1 MAFSFTRTNLDSEV
15 VEEALVANGDTIS
28 MSEPGTVRLYS
39 NPSDVQSAVRE
50 GSDLIL
56 SVDGH
61 EIVLKD
67 FYLSEV
73 NILQLSDDNLG
84 MIWDTA
90 VYPTESSGFVP
101 MDFIPVTGDGAA
113 GALVAGSTGAAGF
126 GSVALGTLAGVA
138 GLAGLGLAASS
149 FSSDSSPSSRARS
162 DSEPEQPSR
171 PATTA
176 TPILD
181 SFSDTGS
188 AGDGLTSN
196 SQPTLKGVGA
206 TPGDA
211 VTLYD
216 TGVTTAIGTS
226 TVAADGTW
234 SVKPGAPLAEGS
246 HNLSVTMTD
255 AAGNESDPSATLS
268 LVIDTT
274 APDAPS
280 TPVLDSSSDSGTE
293 GDNITNDTRPAIT
306 GSGGTAGDAVTLYD
320 TDGTSVLGTA
330 TVAGDG
336 TWSVTPDAPLSE
348 GSHDLSVTMTDSAG
362 NPSLPSPALTLVID
376 ADAPGTSTP
385 VLEADSDTGVKGDN
399 VTSETQPVLSGSGAI
414 SGETVTL
421 YPTDGMTVLGTATV
435 AVDVTWSV
443 APDAPLSEG
452 VHDLSVT
459 MTDEVGIEGVA
470 SAPLTVVIDATA
482 PDAPGNAPVLDSA
495 SDSGVQG
502 DNITNDT
509 QPTITG
515 SGGTP
520 GETATLYG
528 TDGTT
533 VLGTGTVAANGTWS
547 ITSDAPL
554 TEGSHDLSV
563 TMTDAAGNES
573 DPSAALSL
581 VIDTMAPDAPSAPV
595 LDSASD
601 SGVLGD
607 NTTNDDQPAI
617 TGSGATPGDIATLYD
632 TNGTTVL
639 GTATVVGDGT
649 WSVTPDAPLSEGSHD
664 LSVTMTDAAGN
675 ESDPS
680 AALSLVIDT
689 TAPDAPAAPTLDSA
703 SDSGVQGDNTTNDGQ
718 PAITGSG
725 ATPSDIVTLYDTD
738 GTTVLGTG
746 IVTGD
751 GTWSVTPD
759 APLLEGSHD
768 LSVTMT
774 DAAGNESNPS
784 SALTL
789 VVDTTAPDAPSAPV
803 LDPGSDSGSQGDNT
817 TNDDQPAITGSG
829 ATPGDKATLY
839 DTDGTTVLGTTTVAG
854 DGSWSVAPNAPLTEG
869 SHDLSVTMTDAAGNE
884 SDPSATLSLVI
895 DTTAPN
901 APSAPVLDLAS
912 DSGVQGDDITN
923 ETQPEITGS
932 GATPGNAVTLYDTD
946 GTTVLGTGTVAG
958 DGTWSVTPD
967 APLTEGSHDLSVTMT
982 ETAAGNESAPSAVLS
997 IVIDTTAPNA
1007 PSAPVLDTTSDS
1019 GDQGDNITNETQPEV
1034 TGTGGAP
1041 GDTVTLYDTDGTTVL
1056 GTGTVAANGTW
1067 SITPDASLSEGSHDL
1082 SITMTDPAGN
1092 ESDPSTTLSL
1102 EIDTTAPDA
1111 PAAPILDSASDSGIQ
1126 GDDITNETQP
1136 EVTGTGGTPG
1146 DTVTLY
1152 DTDGTTVLGTGTV
1165 AGDGSWSV
1173 IPDAALSEGPHDL
1186 SFTMTDAAGNES
1198 DPSTVLSLEIDTA
1211 APDAPAAPTLDS
1223 GSDSGTQGDNTTN
1236 DTQPAIIGSGATP
1249 GDAVTLYDTDGTTV
1263 LGTAMVAVNG
1273 SWSVTPNAPLTEGS
1287 HDLSVTMT
1295 DAAGNEGDPSAA
1307 LSLVIDTTAPNAPVS
1322 APILDS
1328 NDDSGD
1334 QGDNITNDRQP
1345 EVTGTGGIPGD
1356 TVTLY
1361 DTNGTT
1367 VLGTTTVA
1375 GDGSWS
1381 VAPNAPLT
1389 EGSHDLSVTMTDAA
1403 GNESDPSATLSLV
1416 IDTTAPNAPSA
1427 PVLDLAS
1434 DSGVQGDDITNETQ
1448 PEITGSGATPG
1459 NAVTLYDTDGTTVLG
1474 TGTVAG
1480 DGTWSVTP
1488 DAPLTEGSH
1497 DLSVTMTETA
1507 AGNESAPSA
1516 VLSIVIDTTAPNA
1529 PSTPVLDSASDSGV
1543 QGDDITNATQPEVTG
1558 TGATPGD
1565 TVTLYDTDG
1574 TTVLGTAKVAANGTW
1589 SVTPDAPLTEGS
1601 HDLSVTMTETA
1612 AGNES
1617 NPSSALSLVIDTT
1630 APDAPAA
1637 PTLDLGSDSGA
1648 KGDNITNDNQPAIT
1662 GSGATPGNT
1671 VTLYDTDGTT
1681 VLGTATVAGDG
1692 TWSVTPDAAL
1702 SEGSHNLSVTM
1713 TDAAGNESDPSAA
1726 LSLVIDTMAPDAPA
1740 APTLDLGSD
1749 SGTQGDNTTNDNQ
1762 PAIIGSGA
1770 TPGDTVTLYDTDG
1783 TTVLG
1788 TATVANDGSWSV
1800 IPDAALSEGSHDLSV
1815 TMTDAAGNESNPSS
1829 ALSLVIDTTAP
1840 DAPAT
1845 PVLDSGSDSGT
1856 QGDNTTN
1863 DTQPVITGLSATP
1876 GDTVTLY
1883 DTDGTTVL
1891 GTTTVAVDG
1900 SWLVTPNAPLSEGAH
1915 DLSVTMTDPAGNE
1928 SAPSAALSI
1937 DIDTTAPD
1945 TPAAAPV
1952 LDSASD
1958 SGDQGDNITNETQPE
1973 VTGTGGA
1980 PGDTV
1985 TLYDTDGTT
1994 VLGTGTV
2001 AANGTWSITP
2011 DASLSEGSHDLSI
2024 TMTDPAGNESDPS
2037 TTLSLEIDTTAPDA
2051 PAAPI
2056 LDSASDSGIQGDDI
2070 TNATQPEVTGAGATP
2085 GDTVTLYDTDG
2096 TTVLGT
2102 ATVAGNG
2109 TWSVTPNAPLTE
2121 GSHDLSVTMTETAAG
2136 NESAPSAV
2144 LSIVIDTSA
2153 PNAPSAPVLDSA
2165 SDSGIQ
2171 GDDITNATQ
2180 PEVTGAGATPGD
2192 TVTLYD
2198 TDGTTVLGTATVA
2211 GNGTW
2216 SVTPNAPLTEGS
2228 HDLSVTMTE
2237 TAAGNESAP
2246 SAVLSIVIDTSAPNA
2261 PSAPVLDSASDSGI
2275 QGDDIT
2281 NATQPEVTGAGGSPG
2296 DTVTLYDTD
2305 GTTVLGTGIVTGDG
2319 TWSVTPDAPLLEGS
2333 HDLSVTMTD
2342 AAGNESGPSSA
2353 LTLVVDTT
2361 APDAPA
2367 APVLDSGSDSGTQGD
2382 NTTNDT
2388 QPAIIGSGAT
2398 PGDTVTLYDTDGTT
2412 VLGTATVAGDGT
2424 WSVTPD
2430 APLSEG
2436 SHSLSVTMTD
2446 SAENES
2452 VASVVLTVTIDTTG
2466 PSITE
2471 SVSSVSEEGLTGGAA
2486 DTNGSPT
2493 DTTDATSASGTMAFT
2508 DASTIT
2514 QVAVTGPTGIAS
2526 AGETVNWT
2534 GSFVGN
2540 VYTLTG
2546 ATIGAGTIATLTIN
2560 TAGEYSF
2567 ALAQS
2572 LDHPEQLIEA
2582 ILSLEFTVE
2591 ASDSAG
2597 NVNSMGALY
2606 VNVEDDMPVAAESV
2620 IHDVVAINTP
2630 ISGSFTDTFGADGG
2644 NLSSVTVDGYTFEY
2658 DSDANS
2664 VSAYGS
2670 SDIVSEFS
2678 EADFNAGSGEL
2689 TVTTLKGET
2698 ILINVNDGTY
2708 EYNHTGVAQLPEE
2721 APVAPVVSLG
2731 DTNSLL
2737 GLVGAGALGLVN
2749 FAESQEFAAVDDN
2762 NDITSVTITYTA
2774 ISVSVG
2780 GGFNVVGAQ
2789 DMASELGISFALDD
2803 LGVLDFIGSITVTA
2817 DDGGSISNLALNEF
2831 LGAIYLDSG
2840 VLSLG
2845 IGTSLTIAATD
2856 NAGNTDSFTRS
2867 DLANLGLLQTDAPDY
2882 LVVGDSGDNA
2892 LNGTG
2897 NADRLY
2903 GYQGNDSLAGL
2914 GGSDILRGGDGSD
2927 ALDGGAGNDIL
2938 IGGAGND
2945 TLTGGDGLDVFRWE
2959 SGDEAVPASPQ
2970 TDTISDFTFAPASSG
2985 GDTLDLAD
2993 LLQGEGR
3000 IGMDPGNLANYLHF
3014 EWNASAT
3021 TISVSTTG
3029 GFLGGFDAAQVDQVI
3044 VLTGVDLTQGSSS
3057 DQDIIADLIGQGTL
3071 LVDEAT
3077 ADTDLLGGV
3086 TNVTG
3091 ISTDGDG
3098 DSSASSIGFDSTGT
3112 PSPTSPMT
3120 NLAAP
3125 VVQADTSA
3133 LLGIAGIDVLGLIN
3147 LNSQDLT
3154 AADSDGNLRSVVV
3167 DYQPILSVN
3176 LDAQTLTASTQ
3187 LAAELGLQFTIEND
3201 PGVLGLVAPSSR
3213 LTITA
3218 IDDGDIDNL
3227 AINEFLATVQ
3237 FDNGQS
3243 LLGLN
3248 LEVQAALLDATQITA
3263 IDAGGLSASESLG
3276 QLTNVAV
3283 LSSLLGNEDVLE
3295 GDGLSNVL
3303 NGDTSHERLYG
3314 FDGDDVIDGSA
3325 GDDLIRGGAGND
3337 TLIGGDG
3344 NDTLIDGNGQDSFSG
3359 GAGDDLMSVS
3369 SDQFD
3374 SIDGGEGF
3382 DVLALDE
3389 GIDIDFS
3396 SPGLGSVSNIEQIHL
3411 GDDDSGTI
3419 LTLTEEALVAM
3430 TEADNELM
3438 VIGDGNDTIDI
3449 SGASLETANQVIN
3462 GATYDV
3468 YNFGSGTLLADTD
3481 VNVII

>member
-839 DTDGTTVLGTTTVAG
+839 DTDGTTVLGT
-854 DGSWSVAPNAPLTEG
+854 
-869 SHDLSVTMTDAAGNE
+869 
-884 SDPSATLSLVI
+884 
-895 DTTAPN
+895 
-901 APSAPVLDLAS
+901 
-912 DSGVQGDDITN
+912 
-923 ETQPEITGS
+923 
-932 GATPGNAVTLYDTD
+932 
-946 GTTVLGTGTVAG
+946 GTVAG

-982 ETAAGNESAPSAVLS
+982 ETAS
-997 IVIDTTAPNA
+997 
-1007 PSAPVLDTTSDS
+1007 
-1019 GDQGDNITNETQPEV
+1019 
-1034 TGTGGAP
+1034 
-1041 GDTVTLYDTDGTTVL
+1041 
-1056 GTGTVAANGTW
+1056 
-1067 SITPDASLSEGSHDL
+1067 
-1082 SITMTDPAGN
+1082 
-1092 ESDPSTTLSL
+1092 
-1102 EIDTTAPDA
+1102 
-1111 PAAPILDSASDSGIQ
+1111 
-1126 GDDITNETQP
+1126 
-1136 EVTGTGGTPG
+1136 
-1146 DTVTLY
+1146 
-1152 DTDGTTVLGTGTV
+1152 
-1165 AGDGSWSV
+1165 
-1173 IPDAALSEGPHDL
+1173 
-1186 SFTMTDAAGNES
+1186 
-1198 DPSTVLSLEIDTA
+1198 
-1211 APDAPAAPTLDS
+1211 
-1223 GSDSGTQGDNTTN
+1223 
-1236 DTQPAIIGSGATP
+1236 
-1249 GDAVTLYDTDGTTV
+1249 
-1263 LGTAMVAVNG
+1263 
-1273 SWSVTPNAPLTEGS
+1273 
-1287 HDLSVTMT
+1287 
-1295 DAAGNEGDPSAA
+1295 
-1307 LSLVIDTTAPNAPVS
+1307 
-1322 APILDS
+1322 
-1328 NDDSGD
+1328 
-1334 QGDNITNDRQP
+1334 
-1345 EVTGTGGIPGD
+1345 
-1356 TVTLY
+1356 
-1361 DTNGTT
+1361 
-1367 VLGTTTVA
+1367 
-1375 GDGSWS
+1375 
-1381 VAPNAPLT
+1381 
-1389 EGSHDLSVTMTDAA
+1389 
-1403 GNESDPSATLSLV
+1403 
-1416 IDTTAPNAPSA
+1416 
-1427 PVLDLAS
+1427 
-1434 DSGVQGDDITNETQ
+1434 
-1448 PEITGSGATPG
+1448 
-1459 NAVTLYDTDGTTVLG
+1459 
-1474 TGTVAG
+1474 
-1480 DGTWSVTP
+1480 
-1488 DAPLTEGSH
+1488 
-1497 DLSVTMTETA
+1497 
-1507 AGNESAPSA
+1507 GNESAPSA

-2011 DASLSEGSHDLSI
+2011 DASLSEGSHDLSV
-2024 TMTDPAGNESDPS
+2024 TMTDAAGNESDPS
-2037 TTLSLEIDTTAPDA
+2037 TALSLEIDTTAPDA

-2056 LDSASDSGIQGDDI
+2056 
-2070 TNATQPEVTGAGATP
+2070 
-2085 GDTVTLYDTDG
+2085 
-2096 TTVLGT
+2096 
-2102 ATVAGNG
+2102 
-2109 TWSVTPNAPLTE
+2109 
-2121 GSHDLSVTMTETAAG
+2121 
-2136 NESAPSAV
+2136 
-2144 LSIVIDTSA
+2144 
-2153 PNAPSAPVLDSA
+2153 
-2165 SDSGIQ
+2165 
-2171 GDDITNATQ
+2171 
-2180 PEVTGAGATPGD
+2180 
-2192 TVTLYD
+2192 
-2198 TDGTTVLGTATVA
+2198 
-2211 GNGTW
+2211 
-2216 SVTPNAPLTEGS
+2216 
-2228 HDLSVTMTE
+2228 
-2237 TAAGNESAP
+2237 
-2246 SAVLSIVIDTSAPNA
+2246 
-2261 PSAPVLDSASDSGI
+2261 LDSASDSGI

>member
-895 DTTAPN
+895 DTTAPD
-901 APSAPVLDLAS
+901 APAAPTLDSGS
-912 DSGVQGDDITN
+912 DSGTQSDNTTN
-923 ETQPEITGS
+923 DTQPAITGS
-932 GATPGNAVTLYDTD
+932 GATPGDIVTLYDTD
-946 GTTVLGTGTVAG
+946 STTVLGTGTVAG

-1381 VAPNAPLT
+1381 VA
-1389 EGSHDLSVTMTDAA
+1389 
-1403 GNESDPSATLSLV
+1403 
-1416 IDTTAPNAPSA
+1416 
-1427 PVLDLAS
+1427 
-1434 DSGVQGDDITNETQ
+1434 
-1448 PEITGSGATPG
+1448 
-1459 NAVTLYDTDGTTVLG
+1459 
-1474 TGTVAG
+1474 
-1480 DGTWSVTP
+1480 
-1488 DAPLTEGSH
+1488 
-1497 DLSVTMTETA
+1497 
-1507 AGNESAPSA
+1507 
-1516 VLSIVIDTTAPNA
+1516 
-1529 PSTPVLDSASDSGV
+1529 
-1543 QGDDITNATQPEVTG
+1543 
-1558 TGATPGD
+1558 
-1565 TVTLYDTDG
+1565 
-1574 TTVLGTAKVAANGTW
+1574 
-1589 SVTPDAPLTEGS
+1589 
-1601 HDLSVTMTETA
+1601 
-1612 AGNES
+1612 
-1617 NPSSALSLVIDTT
+1617 
-1630 APDAPAA
+1630 
-1637 PTLDLGSDSGA
+1637 
-1648 KGDNITNDNQPAIT
+1648 
-1662 GSGATPGNT
+1662 
-1671 VTLYDTDGTT
+1671 
-1681 VLGTATVAGDG
+1681 
-1692 TWSVTPDAAL
+1692 
-1702 SEGSHNLSVTM
+1702 
-1713 TDAAGNESDPSAA
+1713 
-1726 LSLVIDTMAPDAPA
+1726 
-1740 APTLDLGSD
+1740 
-1749 SGTQGDNTTNDNQ
+1749 
-1762 PAIIGSGA
+1762 
-1770 TPGDTVTLYDTDG
+1770 
-1783 TTVLG
+1783 
-1788 TATVANDGSWSV
+1788 
-1800 IPDAALSEGSHDLSV
+1800 
-1815 TMTDAAGNESNPSS
+1815 
-1829 ALSLVIDTTAP
+1829 
-1840 DAPAT
+1840 
-1845 PVLDSGSDSGT
+1845 
-1856 QGDNTTN
+1856 
-1863 DTQPVITGLSATP
+1863 
-1876 GDTVTLY
+1876 
-1883 DTDGTTVL
+1883 
-1891 GTTTVAVDG
+1891 
-1900 SWLVTPNAPLSEGAH
+1900 
-1915 DLSVTMTDPAGNE
+1915 
-1928 SAPSAALSI
+1928 
-1937 DIDTTAPD
+1937 
-1945 TPAAAPV
+1945 
-1952 LDSASD
+1952 
-1958 SGDQGDNITNETQPE
+1958 
-1973 VTGTGGA
+1973 
-1980 PGDTV
+1980 
-1985 TLYDTDGTT
+1985 
-1994 VLGTGTV
+1994 
-2001 AANGTWSITP
+2001 
-2011 DASLSEGSHDLSI
+2011 
-2024 TMTDPAGNESDPS
+2024 
-2037 TTLSLEIDTTAPDA
+2037 
-2051 PAAPI
+2051 
-2056 LDSASDSGIQGDDI
+2056 
-2070 TNATQPEVTGAGATP
+2070 
-2085 GDTVTLYDTDG
+2085 
-2096 TTVLGT
+2096 
-2102 ATVAGNG
+2102 
-2109 TWSVTPNAPLTE
+2109 
-2121 GSHDLSVTMTETAAG
+2121 
-2136 NESAPSAV
+2136 
-2144 LSIVIDTSA
+2144 
-2153 PNAPSAPVLDSA
+2153 
-2165 SDSGIQ
+2165 
-2171 GDDITNATQ
+2171 
-2180 PEVTGAGATPGD
+2180 
-2192 TVTLYD
+2192 
-2198 TDGTTVLGTATVA
+2198 
-2211 GNGTW
+2211 
-2216 SVTPNAPLTEGS
+2216 PNAPLTEGS

>member
-725 ATPSDIVTLYDTD
+725 ATPSDI
-738 GTTVLGTG
+738 
-746 IVTGD
+746 
-751 GTWSVTPD
+751 
-759 APLLEGSHD
+759 
-768 LSVTMT
+768 
-774 DAAGNESNPS
+774 
-784 SALTL
+784 
-789 VVDTTAPDAPSAPV
+789 
-803 LDPGSDSGSQGDNT
+803 
-817 TNDDQPAITGSG
+817 
-829 ATPGDKATLY
+829 
-839 DTDGTTVLGTTTVAG
+839 
-854 DGSWSVAPNAPLTEG
+854 
-869 SHDLSVTMTDAAGNE
+869 
-884 SDPSATLSLVI
+884 
-895 DTTAPN
+895 
-901 APSAPVLDLAS
+901 
-912 DSGVQGDDITN
+912 
-923 ETQPEITGS
+923 
-932 GATPGNAVTLYDTD
+932 
-946 GTTVLGTGTVAG
+946 
-958 DGTWSVTPD
+958 
-967 APLTEGSHDLSVTMT
+967 
-982 ETAAGNESAPSAVLS
+982 
-997 IVIDTTAPNA
+997 
-1007 PSAPVLDTTSDS
+1007 
-1019 GDQGDNITNETQPEV
+1019 
-1034 TGTGGAP
+1034 
-1041 GDTVTLYDTDGTTVL
+1041 
-1056 GTGTVAANGTW
+1056 
-1067 SITPDASLSEGSHDL
+1067 
-1082 SITMTDPAGN
+1082 
-1092 ESDPSTTLSL
+1092 
-1102 EIDTTAPDA
+1102 
-1111 PAAPILDSASDSGIQ
+1111 
-1126 GDDITNETQP
+1126 
-1136 EVTGTGGTPG
+1136 
-1146 DTVTLY
+1146 
-1152 DTDGTTVLGTGTV
+1152 
-1165 AGDGSWSV
+1165 
-1173 IPDAALSEGPHDL
+1173 
-1186 SFTMTDAAGNES
+1186 
-1198 DPSTVLSLEIDTA
+1198 
-1211 APDAPAAPTLDS
+1211 
-1223 GSDSGTQGDNTTN
+1223 
-1236 DTQPAIIGSGATP
+1236 
-1249 GDAVTLYDTDGTTV
+1249 
-1263 LGTAMVAVNG
+1263 
-1273 SWSVTPNAPLTEGS
+1273 
-1287 HDLSVTMT
+1287 
-1295 DAAGNEGDPSAA
+1295 
-1307 LSLVIDTTAPNAPVS
+1307 
-1322 APILDS
+1322 
-1328 NDDSGD
+1328 
-1334 QGDNITNDRQP
+1334 
-1345 EVTGTGGIPGD
+1345 
-1356 TVTLY
+1356 
-1361 DTNGTT
+1361 
-1367 VLGTTTVA
+1367 
-1375 GDGSWS
+1375 
-1381 VAPNAPLT
+1381 
-1389 EGSHDLSVTMTDAA
+1389 
-1403 GNESDPSATLSLV
+1403 
-1416 IDTTAPNAPSA
+1416 
-1427 PVLDLAS
+1427 
-1434 DSGVQGDDITNETQ
+1434 
-1448 PEITGSGATPG
+1448 
-1459 NAVTLYDTDGTTVLG
+1459 
-1474 TGTVAG
+1474 
-1480 DGTWSVTP
+1480 
-1488 DAPLTEGSH
+1488 
-1497 DLSVTMTETA
+1497 
-1507 AGNESAPSA
+1507 
-1516 VLSIVIDTTAPNA
+1516 
-1529 PSTPVLDSASDSGV
+1529 
-1543 QGDDITNATQPEVTG
+1543 
-1558 TGATPGD
+1558 
-1565 TVTLYDTDG
+1565 
-1574 TTVLGTAKVAANGTW
+1574 
-1589 SVTPDAPLTEGS
+1589 
-1601 HDLSVTMTETA
+1601 
-1612 AGNES
+1612 
-1617 NPSSALSLVIDTT
+1617 
-1630 APDAPAA
+1630 
-1637 PTLDLGSDSGA
+1637 
-1648 KGDNITNDNQPAIT
+1648 
-1662 GSGATPGNT
+1662 
-1671 VTLYDTDGTT
+1671 
-1681 VLGTATVAGDG
+1681 
-1692 TWSVTPDAAL
+1692 
-1702 SEGSHNLSVTM
+1702 
-1713 TDAAGNESDPSAA
+1713 
-1726 LSLVIDTMAPDAPA
+1726 
-1740 APTLDLGSD
+1740 
-1749 SGTQGDNTTNDNQ
+1749 
-1762 PAIIGSGA
+1762 
-1770 TPGDTVTLYDTDG
+1770 
-1783 TTVLG
+1783 
-1788 TATVANDGSWSV
+1788 
-1800 IPDAALSEGSHDLSV
+1800 
-1815 TMTDAAGNESNPSS
+1815 
-1829 ALSLVIDTTAP
+1829 
-1840 DAPAT
+1840 
-1845 PVLDSGSDSGT
+1845 
-1856 QGDNTTN
+1856 
-1863 DTQPVITGLSATP
+1863 
-1876 GDTVTLY
+1876 
-1883 DTDGTTVL
+1883 
-1891 GTTTVAVDG
+1891 
-1900 SWLVTPNAPLSEGAH
+1900 
-1915 DLSVTMTDPAGNE
+1915 
-1928 SAPSAALSI
+1928 
-1937 DIDTTAPD
+1937 
-1945 TPAAAPV
+1945 
-1952 LDSASD
+1952 
-1958 SGDQGDNITNETQPE
+1958 
-1973 VTGTGGA
+1973 
-1980 PGDTV
+1980 
-1985 TLYDTDGTT
+1985 
-1994 VLGTGTV
+1994 
-2001 AANGTWSITP
+2001 
-2011 DASLSEGSHDLSI
+2011 
-2024 TMTDPAGNESDPS
+2024 
-2037 TTLSLEIDTTAPDA
+2037 
-2051 PAAPI
+2051 
-2056 LDSASDSGIQGDDI
+2056 
-2070 TNATQPEVTGAGATP
+2070 
-2085 GDTVTLYDTDG
+2085 
-2096 TTVLGT
+2096 
-2102 ATVAGNG
+2102 
-2109 TWSVTPNAPLTE
+2109 
-2121 GSHDLSVTMTETAAG
+2121 
-2136 NESAPSAV
+2136 
-2144 LSIVIDTSA
+2144 
-2153 PNAPSAPVLDSA
+2153 
-2165 SDSGIQ
+2165 
-2171 GDDITNATQ
+2171 
-2180 PEVTGAGATPGD
+2180 
-2192 TVTLYD
+2192 
-2198 TDGTTVLGTATVA
+2198 
-2211 GNGTW
+2211 
-2216 SVTPNAPLTEGS
+2216 
-2228 HDLSVTMTE
+2228 
-2237 TAAGNESAP
+2237 
-2246 SAVLSIVIDTSAPNA
+2246 
-2261 PSAPVLDSASDSGI
+2261 
-2275 QGDDIT
+2275 
-2281 NATQPEVTGAGGSPG
+2281 
-2296 DTVTLYDTD
+2296 VTLYDTD